1 MMDELVQR
9 ILTNPLAEEVLS
21 TIVITEEEE
30 ALFIQQ
36 HEVVTNVLKAR
47 RHLKKTKD
55 EEKRKRWC
63 DMFLRNLVIFH
74 DIEIK
79 MHQLG
84 TLRQSIIQMA
94 ATSRN
99 APYVV
104 KQETLLHIANLRKKF
119 ARSVMEKEDEMLV
132 DAVMNS
138 VLSSPSV
145 SDEIRNKVLGFVQGS
160 LESEDLE
167 NYVFKK
173 LTEEV
178 EDFEERFG
186 KK

>member
-55 EEKRKRWC
+55 EEKRKRWR

-119 ARSVMEKEDEMLV
+119 ARSVMEKEDRALFFTQEK
-132 DAVMNS
+132 N
-138 VLSSPSV
+138 
-145 SDEIRNKVLGFVQGS
+145 NKKMFPKQKARSMSNHLYFLLQH
-160 LESEDLE
+160 
-167 NYVFKK
+167 
-173 LTEEV
+173 TITCT
-178 EDFEERFG
+178 
-186 KK
+186 